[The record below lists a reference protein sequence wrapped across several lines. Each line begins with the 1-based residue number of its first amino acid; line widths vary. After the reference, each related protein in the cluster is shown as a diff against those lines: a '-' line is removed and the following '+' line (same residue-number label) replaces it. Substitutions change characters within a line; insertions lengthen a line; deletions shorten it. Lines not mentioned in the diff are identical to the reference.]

1 MEVNMVLLPKTVER
15 LAQIGANIE
24 ITDGSNYLPRSIE
37 NIIRIAVGKG
47 AHVTIE
53 AGNYLPQ
60 SLESFAQIGKQNV
73 TIKI

>member
-1 MEVNMVLLPKTVER
+1 MTLLPGAVER

-24 ITDGSNYLPRSIE
+24 ITDRTNYLPQSIE

-53 AGNYLPQ
+53 VGNYLPQ
-60 SLESFAQIGKQNV
+60 SPCPVDLHLPVGGVLQ
-73 TIKI
+73 

>member
-1 MEVNMVLLPKTVER
+1 MTLLPGAVER

-24 ITDGSNYLPRSIE
+24 ITDGSKYLPQSIE

-60 SLESFAQIGKQNV
+60 SLESFAKIGKQNV

>member
-1 MEVNMVLLPKTVER
+1 MTLLPGAVER

-24 ITDGSNYLPRSIE
+24 ITDRTNYLPQSIE

-53 AGNYLPQ
+53 VGNYLPQ

-73 TIKI
+73 TIKV